1 MLLLADFTL
10 AIESVVLK
18 TLYQYDKI
26 TEYLYFIRE
35 ENIMA
40 TREKFSSRL
49 GFILVSAGCAIGIGN
64 VWKFPY
70 ITGMYGGAG
79 FILMYLA
86 FLVVLGLPI
95 MVCEFTVGRG
105 STMGMGKAF
114 EKLEPQGTK
123 WHHLKWISI
132 LGSYL
137 LMMFYTM
144 VGGWMLYYAYI
155 EATGKLAGLSSD
167 AVSGAFSNMLS
178 SPQTM
183 AFWAIIAILISFG
196 ACAFG
201 VQKGVEKVT
210 KVMMLLLLILM
221 IALTVNSVFLP
232 NASKGINFYLV
243 PDFKSIQKA
252 GFGNAVFAAMS
263 QAFFTLSL
271 GIGAMEIFG
280 SYLDRKKRI
289 TGEAINI
296 VLLDTFVALM
306 AGFIIIPACFSFG
319 VQPDSGPSLLFIT
332 LPNLFNNMKG
342 GRIWGTLFFIF
353 MSFAALSTI
362 IAVFENIVAMFMDMA
377 GWSRKKSVAVNFI
390 LITALSMPAILGFN
404 LLSNIQPLGEGS
416 TIMDLEDFLV
426 SSNLL
431 PLGSL
436 VFVMF
441 CVRKNGWGF
450 ENFIKEANNG
460 DGIKFPHWIRLYMQ
474 YILPIIV
481 TIIYLKGYYD
491 TFKNKGTGLLIFWMC
506 FACAL
511 LLVIFTI
518 SIFTGRKKKA

>member
-1 MLLLADFTL
+1 
-10 AIESVVLK
+10 
-18 TLYQYDKI
+18 
-26 TEYLYFIRE
+26 
-35 ENIMA
+35 MA
-40 TREKFSSRL
+40 SREKFSSRL

-70 ITGMYGGAG
+70 ITGMYGGAA

-105 STMGMGKAF
+105 SQMGMGRAF
-114 EKLEPQGTK
+114 EKLEPKGTK

-132 LGSYL
+132 LGSFL

-144 VGGWMLYYAYI
+144 VGGWMLNYAYM
-155 EATGKLAGLSSD
+155 EATGKLSGLSGD
-167 AVSGAFSNMLS
+167 EVANAFSNMLS

-183 AFWAIIAILISFG
+183 ALWAVVAIVISFG

-210 KVMMLLLLILM
+210 KVMMLLLLVLM
-221 IALTVNSVFLP
+221 MALAVNSVFLP
-232 NASKGINFYLV
+232 NASEGIKFYLV
-243 PDFKSIQKA
+243 PNFKSIA
-252 GFGNAVFAAMS
+252 EVGIGNAVFAAMS

-289 TGEAINI
+289 TGEAVNI
-296 VLLDTFVALM
+296 VLLDTLVALM

-332 LPNLFNNMKG
+332 LPNLFNSMKG
-342 GRIWGTLFFIF
+342 GRIWGTLFFVF

-362 IAVFENIVAMFMDMA
+362 IAVFENIVAMFMDMS
-377 GWSRKKSVAVNFI
+377 GWSRKKSVGVNFV
-390 LITALSMPAILGFN
+390 LITVLSMPAILGFN
-404 LLSNIQPLGEGS
+404 LLSNIQPLGDGS
-416 TIMDLEDFLV
+416 TIMDVEDFLV

-450 ENFIKEANNG
+450 ENFLKEANEG
-460 DGIKFPHWIRLYMQ
+460 KGIKFPQWIRLYMQ

-491 TFKNKGTGLLIFWMC
+491 TFKDKGTGLLVFWMC
-506 FACAL
+506 FACIL
-511 LLVIFTI
+511 LLAIFGI
-518 SIFTGRKKKA
+518 SIFTGKKKRA